1 MIKLSDTKFVRYGP
15 SEIAREKIKDVEN
28 SFANLIKALRAAEKY
43 GLLEVSSGPGLGT
56 PFNLLGKVLT
66 LSNGNRLQRVFLN
79 EVYKQKFSVE
89 NVQAAFNTTVLSK
102 ARSILSL
109 MESFNNAIFEVI
121 PPEQRKD
128 VDKHIKN
135 VKTNPVVTDSIKS
148 HMDKIEKIQEAF
160 SDIAEV
166 VGLETSFI
174 QQALLNPTIVGV
186 TEVQH
191 DDIEYNSDSG
201 EFKLKDESLIKK
213 LEDIYISI
221 SYLSKLL
228 TSYDTYGSSRIS
240 LKPKSDGGKPAQA
253 ANGGP
258 DTSGNS
264 GTPVIANGIEL
275 HNVQPERKVFEQDPI
290 SKNIWNAKRSSSA
303 ADYSINIIFKE
314 TPAIKRFL
322 ASPQNLVAEI
332 INLGMLKI
340 NQTGNQSIDSEVLQ
354 ILNGTSNN
362 GSVTITTQNSLIIL
376 KITFENNFMNSI
388 IGSGHLFEIKKGN
401 GNIIINASNDIKL
414 NKQIFKIADIV
425 NDDNIRSAFVKGL
438 KDAKEKL

>member
-79 EVYKQKFSVE
+79 EVYKQKFSTD

-121 PPEQRKD
+121 PPKQRKE

-135 VKTNPVVTDSIKS
+135 VKSNPVVTDSIKS

-201 EFKLKDESLIKK
+201 EFALRDKNLIKK
-213 LEDIYISI
+213 LEDIYIAI

-240 LKPKSDGGKPAQA
+240 LKPKGEGNGPAPA
-253 ANGGP
+253 ANGGS
-258 DTSGNS
+258 DNS
-264 GTPVIANGIEL
+264 SNPVIANGIEL
-275 HNVQPERKVFEQDPI
+275 HNVQPKRNVFEQDPI
-290 SKNIWNAKRSSSA
+290 SKNIWNAKRNSAA
-303 ADYSINIIFKE
+303 ADYSIDIIFNE

-340 NQTGNQSIDSEVLQ
+340 NQTGNQSVNSEVLQ

-362 GSVTITTQNSLIIL
+362 GSVTITTQNSLIVL

-401 GNIIINASNDIKL
+401 GNIIINASNDIIL

-425 NDDNIRSAFVKGL
+425 NNDNIRNAFVKGL
-438 KDAKEKL
+438 KNAKEKL